1 VFGKNEALT
10 LKLRVSV
17 LLTVSIT
24 RYQIAAALWKNVEER
39 NRVYDEETVVR
50 YI

>member
-1 VFGKNEALT
+1 VFGKNEALK

-17 LLTVSIT
+17 HLTVSIT
-24 RYQIAAALWKNVEER
+24 RYQISAALLKNVEER
-39 NRVYDEETVVR
+39 NCVYDEETVVR